1 VETHLNLEPCVGDG
15 GGGRMRSKGVWWCV
29 DDEELTSSAS
39 TEPPLRAART
49 PDQLTS
55 HGEMHEAGRQLT
67 PKSPASARGSGRQRG
82 TLSEE
87 QGREREARGS
97 GPEIAQRDLIINSG
111 SSRDI
116 HAYIVVAL
124 SLPDVS
130 ARQVERAPNAE
141 SAPKRFRF

>member
-1 VETHLNLEPCVGDG
+1 VETHLNLEPCVGNG

-67 PKSPASARGSGRQRG
+67 PKSPASARGSGRRRG
-82 TLSEE
+82 TVSEE
-87 QGREREARGS
+87 QGRERGRRERTRDSSTRFDNKFGS
-97 GPEIAQRDLIINSG
+97 
-111 SSRDI
+111 
-116 HAYIVVAL
+116 VT
-124 SLPDVS
+124 
-130 ARQVERAPNAE
+130 
-141 SAPKRFRF
+141 